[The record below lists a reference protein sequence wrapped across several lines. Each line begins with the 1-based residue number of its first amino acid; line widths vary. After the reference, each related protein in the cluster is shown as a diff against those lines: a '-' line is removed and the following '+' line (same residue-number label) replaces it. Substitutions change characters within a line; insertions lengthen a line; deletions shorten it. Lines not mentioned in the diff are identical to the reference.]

1 MNKYKWPIITMLFV
15 LAIPLIFWWGV
26 SRGNEIDSMITIH
39 GHELIRL
46 QRDIKEL
53 QLHIAELEV
62 KNHKLQSRMFKDWHT
77 SKVYENAL
85 KAYRDK

>member
-1 MNKYKWPIITMLFV
+1 MLFV
-15 LAIPLIFWWGV
+15 LAIPLVFWWGV
-26 SRGNEIDSMITIH
+26 GRGHEIDAWLTIH
-39 GHELIRL
+39 GAELIRL

-62 KNHKLQSRMFKDWHT
+62 KNRKLQSQMFKNWHT
-77 SKVYENAL
+77 NKVYENAL